1 MVRANGNERCGKWL
15 NYHATHFQLRKKKQQ
30 QAMLALNASN
40 LEVHSLNENRRPSP
54 IAEKS

>member
-1 MVRANGNERCGKWL
+1 MEMNAAANGLITMLLIFNCGKK
-15 NYHATHFQLRKKKQQ
+15 NK